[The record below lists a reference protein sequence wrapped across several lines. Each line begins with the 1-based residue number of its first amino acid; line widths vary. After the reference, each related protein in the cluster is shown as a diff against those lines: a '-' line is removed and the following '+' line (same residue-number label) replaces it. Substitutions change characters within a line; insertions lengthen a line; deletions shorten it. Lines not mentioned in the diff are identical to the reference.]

1 MEEVIQVPKAKLNS
15 GHQMPLLAM
24 GTCSSSPQNP
34 DQLTSILIRAIEI
47 GYRHFDTAVVYG
59 SEEALGR
66 AVAAAVERGLVASRD
81 ELFITTK
88 LWCTET
94 EHHLVVP
101 ALKRSLG
108 RLGLDYVDLYLIH
121 LPFRAKD
128 SVEDLH
134 FKTENIVPFD
144 MKGTWEGMENCCKLG
159 LAKSIGVSNF
169 TSKKISQ
176 LLQNATIPPAV
187 NLVALRWVYQQGA
200 CVVIVTS
207 FNNERIK
214 ENLQIFNWELEE
226 DEIAKIQQIHQ
237 RRGFKG
243 AEFVHSNGPYK
254 SVEELWDGDI

>member
-1 MEEVIQVPKAKLNS
+1 MRSSICSRREEILIPLSLSRNQTKPKSRDMEEVIQVPKAKLNS

-34 DQLTSILIRAIEI
+34 DQLTSILIRAIEM

-81 ELFITTK
+81 ELLITTK

-101 ALKRSLG
+101 AHKRSLG
-108 RLGLDYVDLYLIH
+108 EKGVYVSAWSPLGANGATWGNPELLEIPQLKHIAM
-121 LPFRAKD
+121 AK
-128 SVEDLH
+128 H
-134 FKTENIVPFD
+134 KT
-144 MKGTWEGMENCCKLG
+144 T
-159 LAKSIGVSNF
+159 A
-169 TSKKISQ
+169 Q
-176 LLQNATIPPAV
+176 
-187 NLVALRWVYQQGA
+187 VALRWVYQQGA

-207 FNNERIK
+207 FNNERMK
-214 ENLQIFNWELEE
+214 ANLQIFNWELEE
-226 DEIAKIQQIHQ
+226 DEIAKIQQIPQ